1 MFDKH
6 FNWFLLATFLLIT
19 LYFIRVSPNAFDY
32 DSYYHLSIGRQVWM
46 EKSIPTEDKFVY
58 GAANNHISSSEWLSG
73 LIFYSA
79 YNLVGDNEFIFLRL
93 LTGLGALYFFYLT
106 LKLIG
111 TRKEW
116 ILAALLSVG
125 YIMAI
130 RLLNRPE
137 IFSLLFVSIV
147 NYLCFYYYIK
157 KKLNYAFLILPLIFL
172 LWPNLHGFTPIG
184 FAIFSIWYFFILF
197 KRSSFSSF
205 KYFLGLWTLSL
216 VLIIAQ
222 LGRLFFAFQVFSP
235 IRSAENMSFGEIL
248 LRVRGNL
255 ILHAPIGAYI
265 YIAVVVLYLIGCFF
279 YFKKNKLKSLPLFT
293 IFYFILLLL
302 PIKFFRTIP
311 LTLLV
316 TTPSLLILLSALPK
330 KLFSKAGYTIFFVFL
345 ILFVVAIREAKL
357 VGLRSEQYVFDGGN
371 YVVSRDRGWTR
382 NIPAKSVEIIQAF
395 LNSKKIFSDT
405 YVNNYLIWKQPGV
418 KVYDDAI
425 FTVYSSESDRNRFDE
440 IRLGRSSWKVSLENL
455 GIDTV
460 INSTYFDSLWRS
472 EVPVFILPNWKLIY
486 LDENA
491 TVYARSD
498 IIKSIPIDLSAIH
511 PEMAGEIKFDSGN
524 SKVEDQ
530 LTSLMDF
537 EPKNAFARRQL
548 ILYYLQKNDP
558 AKAQFL
564 ANESQKILPDDPWFY
579 YYSAKISYSGGNCP
593 EGNKNSSKV
602 MEKSFGDPLFK
613 ILLKDSKGSCY

>member
-106 LKLIG
+106 LKLID

-125 YIMAI
+125 YVMAI

-172 LWPNLHGFTPIG
+172 LWPNLHGFSPIG
-184 FAIFSIWYFFILF
+184 FAIFSLWYFLILF
-197 KRSSFSSF
+197 QRSSFSSF
-205 KYFLGLWTLSL
+205 KYFLGLWALSL
-216 VLIIAQ
+216 VLIIGQ

-265 YIAVVVLYLIGCFF
+265 YIAVVVLYLIGYFF
-279 YFKKNKLKSLPLFT
+279 
-293 IFYFILLLL
+293 
-302 PIKFFRTIP
+302 
-311 LTLLV
+311 
-316 TTPSLLILLSALPK
+316 
-330 KLFSKAGYTIFFVFL
+330 
-345 ILFVVAIREAKL
+345 
-357 VGLRSEQYVFDGGN
+357 
-371 YVVSRDRGWTR
+371 
-382 NIPAKSVEIIQAF
+382 
-395 LNSKKIFSDT
+395 
-405 YVNNYLIWKQPGV
+405 
-418 KVYDDAI
+418 
-425 FTVYSSESDRNRFDE
+425 
-440 IRLGRSSWKVSLENL
+440 
-455 GIDTV
+455 
-460 INSTYFDSLWRS
+460 
-472 EVPVFILPNWKLIY
+472 
-486 LDENA
+486 
-491 TVYARSD
+491 
-498 IIKSIPIDLSAIH
+498 
-511 PEMAGEIKFDSGN
+511 
-524 SKVEDQ
+524 
-530 LTSLMDF
+530 
-537 EPKNAFARRQL
+537 
-548 ILYYLQKNDP
+548 
-558 AKAQFL
+558 
-564 ANESQKILPDDPWFY
+564 
-579 YYSAKISYSGGNCP
+579 
-593 EGNKNSSKV
+593 
-602 MEKSFGDPLFK
+602 
-613 ILLKDSKGSCY
+613 